1 MKTELIVV
9 AQARPIAGRRRD
21 PHVCTILLDSEALK
35 LYRVTF
41 EYNQSPRKW
50 DKVEVNLY
58 KATRDSRRESMFVT
72 DVKLIDKL
80 SKKSQNIVHQQLLNM
95 ATSEQEAVEQGRSIN
110 VTKIKSIT
118 LHKESWNKDNIHVKE
133 NSSKKGINL
142 APIQLRAV
150 CTPLY
155 THKTPQMNR
164 KYLEWGANY
173 RLLVEGE
180 KAFPSI
186 KKAIASIKY
195 PYLIVGNHYRH
206 TKDFMA
212 ISVMSSPTPYG
223 EGEQQNLFSTF

>member
-9 AQARPIAGRRRD
+9 AQARPIAGRRKD
-21 PHVCTILLDSEALK
+21 PHVCTILLDPENQK

-41 EYNQSPRKW
+41 EYTQSPRKW
-50 DKVEVNLY
+50 DKVRVNLY
-58 KATRDSRRESMFVT
+58 KASRDSRRESMFVT
-72 DVKLIDKL
+72 DVEFANKLN
-80 SKKSQNIVHQQLLNM
+80 KKSQNIIHEQLLNM
-95 ATSEQEAVEQGRSIN
+95 ATSEQEAIEEGRSIN

-118 LHKESWNKDNIHVKE
+118 LHRELWNKDNVHVKE

-142 APIQLRAV
+142 APIQLRAI
-150 CTPLY
+150 CTPFY
-155 THKTPQMNR
+155 VHKTPRMNR

-173 RLLVEGE
+173 RLLIEGE

-195 PYLIVGNHYRH
+195 PYLIVGNHRRH

-212 ISVMSSPTPYG
+212 IAVMSSPNSYG
-223 EGEQQNLFSTF
+223 EGEQRNLFFNI

>member
-1 MKTELIVV
+1 MKTELIVI

-21 PHVCTILLDSEALK
+21 PHVCTILLDPEAEK

-41 EYNQSPRKW
+41 EYAQSPRKW
-50 DKVEVNLY
+50 DRVSVNLY
-58 KATRDSRRESMFVT
+58 KASTDSRRESMFVT
-72 DVKLIDKL
+72 DVKLLSKL
-80 SKKSQNIVHQQLLNM
+80 SKKSQNIVHKQLLNM
-95 ATSEQEAVEQGRSIN
+95 ATSEQEAVEDGRSIN
-110 VTKIKSIT
+110 VTKIRSIT
-118 LHKESWNKDNIHVKE
+118 LRKESWSKDSIHVKE

-150 CTPLY
+150 CTPFY
-155 THKTPQMNR
+155 EHKSPQMNR

-173 RLLVEGE
+173 RLLTEGE
-180 KAFPSI
+180 QAFPGI

-212 ISVMSSPTPYG
+212 ISVMSSPIPYG
-223 EGEQQNLFSTF
+223 LGEQQNLFSCF